1 MFSFKSLSFL
11 TLFCISRPCDILRN
25 RVGEVIF
32 SHRVKAGIISLLSVM
47 LAMGFC
53 FNLLFK
59 VQGLSPLP
67 SFLRVLPFN

>member
-1 MFSFKSLSFL
+1 M
-11 TLFCISRPCDILRN
+11 
-25 RVGEVIF
+25 GEVIF
-32 SHRVKAGIISLLSVM
+32 NHRVKAGIISLLSVM

-59 VQGLSPLP
+59 VQGLPPLP